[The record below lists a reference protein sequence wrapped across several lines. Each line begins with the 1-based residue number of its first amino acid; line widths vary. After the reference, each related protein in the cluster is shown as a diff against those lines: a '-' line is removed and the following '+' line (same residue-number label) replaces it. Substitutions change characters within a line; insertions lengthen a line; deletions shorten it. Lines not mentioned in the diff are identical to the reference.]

1 MQLLYNRCMTLPFRY
16 EGELKKTRVGFA
28 CKVLGATIPSHDT
41 RRWQSHPHLRVSIG
55 YLHQMFD
62 YLHENNLDMY
72 RLSSDIAPYY
82 TDPTRPEFGK
92 QVAECEKELEK
103 LGQKASLYNL
113 RLSSHPGQY
122 VVLNSP
128 DEGIYQAAVRDLQY
142 HCDVLDAMGQPETA
156 KMILHV
162 GGVYGAREEAMERFI
177 RRYGL
182 LSDRIRA
189 RLVVENDDKNYPVS
203 DVLAVHGE
211 TGVPI
216 VFDNLHHRVLNP
228 EGLPEAEAL
237 QGALQTWPVSQRPKI
252 HYSDERVETRMVKRR
267 GQRVE
272 AAPAAGQHSNFIGP
286 RRFSEFMRSYAHYR
300 PFDVMLE
307 AKAKDL
313 AVFRLRSDLQA
324 MGVTR
329 AA

>member
-1 MQLLYNRCMTLPFRY
+1 MQLLYNLSMTIPFQY
-16 EGELKKTRVGFA
+16 EGELRETRVGFA
-28 CKVLGATIPSHDT
+28 CKVLGASIPSHDT
-41 RRWQSHPHLRVSIG
+41 RRWQSHPHLRVSIS

-92 QVAECEKELEK
+92 QVAECEQELEK

-162 GGVYGAREEAMERFI
+162 GGVYGAREAAMERFI
-177 RRYGL
+177 RRYVL

-189 RLVVENDDKNYPVS
+189 RLVVENDDKTYPLS
-203 DVLAVHGE
+203 DVLTIHRA

-216 VFDNLHHRVLNP
+216 VFDNLHHQVLNP
-228 EGLPEAEAL
+228 QALSEAEAL
-237 QGALQTWPVSQRPKI
+237 KGALQTWPENQRPKI

-267 GQRVE
+267 GQLVE
-272 AAPAAGQHSNFIGP
+272 AAPATGQHSDFIGP
-286 RRFSEFMRSYAHYR
+286 RGFSEFMRSYAHYR

-324 MGVTR
+324 MGVTH